1 MIFQRSLVRELT
13 SVTFAVFFVLLAIM
27 LTTQVVRLFDKAAAG
42 DLATDAIFAMIAFT
56 ALASFG
62 TLLSITVFVAV
73 LVVLTRIYRD
83 HEMVV
88 WLAAGVSPTQW
99 IRPVLMFA
107 VPITVII
114 ASVTLWIAPWAH
126 KKGNEYADL
135 LKQRE
140 EVSALAPGIF
150 KESKS
155 ADRVYFVENFSSENG
170 SAQNIFVESW
180 ENGVLSTILARRG
193 YLHTTEQGERY
204 LILEDGRR
212 YDGQPGQA
220 NYRLVEFERYQ
231 VKIDQSLRQPNATAA
246 KQRTTPELWQ
256 RNQSD
261 DRAELAWRIS
271 MPIATLILALL
282 AIPLAYYNPRSGH
295 TFNLLIALLIYQLY
309 YQSMNVAQKWIGSGK
324 LESAFAILPLHI
336 VMLALFV
343 LLLTLRRKPLR
354 LLRRQ
359 LQSRSL
365 S

>member
-107 VPITVII
+107 IPITVII

-140 EVSALAPGIF
+140 
-150 KESKS
+150 
-155 ADRVYFVENFSSENG
+155 D
-170 SAQNIFVESW
+170 
-180 ENGVLSTILARRG
+180 ILR
-193 YLHTTEQGERY
+193 
-204 LILEDGRR
+204 
-212 YDGQPGQA
+212 
-220 NYRLVEFERYQ
+220 
-231 VKIDQSLRQPNATAA
+231 
-246 KQRTTPELWQ
+246 
-256 RNQSD
+256 
-261 DRAELAWRIS
+261 
-271 MPIATLILALL
+271 
-282 AIPLAYYNPRSGH
+282 
-295 TFNLLIALLIYQLY
+295 
-309 YQSMNVAQKWIGSGK
+309 
-324 LESAFAILPLHI
+324 
-336 VMLALFV
+336 
-343 LLLTLRRKPLR
+343 
-354 LLRRQ
+354 
-359 LQSRSL
+359 
-365 S
+365 